1 MIQRVIDSE
10 PEIVVSI
17 NDLGEIVLEQGD
29 SDMEHVVRIPHE
41 KIHQVTVWMRR
52 LAAQLEGLP
61 ILE

>member
-1 MIQRVIDSE
+1 MNQRVIDTE

-29 SDMEHVVRIPHE
+29 ADENVVRIPHE

>member
-1 MIQRVIDSE
+1 MNQRVIDSE

-17 NDLGEIVLEQGD
+17 NDLGEIVLEQNAAD
-29 SDMEHVVRIPHE
+29 EEHCVRIPHE

>member
-1 MIQRVIDSE
+1 MNQRVIDTE
-10 PEIVVSI
+10 PELVVSI

-29 SDMEHVVRIPHE
+29 AEEEHFVRIPHE

>member
-10 PEIVVSI
+10 PEIVLSI
-17 NDLGEIVLEQGD
+17 NDLGEIVLEQIAAD
-29 SDMEHVVRIPHE
+29 EEHCVRIPHE